1 MVREKCVVLENKK
14 VAPGHFVLTCAS
26 RAISQNARPGQFAQI
41 LCEESTD
48 PLLPRP
54 FSFLTAAQDNFSV
67 LYHVVGKGT
76 ASLAR
81 KKKGDFLWVLGPLG
95 NGFTLVYRR
104 QKTEDRRQKNIILVG
119 GGVGIPPLYHLA
131 QILLKRKIVPKRDVY
146 VFLGARDKQLLLC
159 QNDFKTLGVNMHFA
173 TNDGSKGKKGF
184 VTELLQDHL
193 SSVFPARPAGGRSL
207 PSVIY
212 TCGPTPML
220 KAVSF
225 ISQKYEIPCEVS
237 VEVPMACGFGAC
249 IGCAIKVRSQK
260 TEDRRQKLQKNPSS
274 DVCHL
279 SSEHRYA
286 IACTEG
292 PVFQAKDILWE

>member
-1 MVREKCVVLENKK
+1 MIREKCVVLENKK

-26 RAISQNARPGQFAQI
+26 RVISQNARPGQFVQI

-54 FSFLTAAQDNFSV
+54 FSFLTAAQNHFSV
-67 LYHVVGKGT
+67 LYQVVGKGT
-76 ASLAR
+76 ASLAQ

-95 NGFTLVYRR
+95 NGFTLW
-104 QKTEDRRQKNIILVG
+104 TGHGPILLVG
-119 GGVGIPPLYHLA
+119 GGVGIPPLYHLVQA
-131 QILLKRKIVPKRDVY
+131 LKGRLKNRTKVDKIH
-146 VFLGARDKQLLLC
+146 VFLGARNKSLLLC
-159 QNDFKTLGVNMHFA
+159 EREFKKLGARLHLA
-173 TNDGSKGKKGF
+173 TDDGSKGKKGF
-184 VTELLQDHL
+184 ITELLEDFLHRQTEN
-193 SSVFPARPAGGRSL
+193 SVMGPIF
-207 PSVIY
+207 

-249 IGCAIKVRSQK
+249 IGCAIKVKSG
-260 TEDRRQKLQKNPSS
+260 PG
-274 DVCHL
+274 
-279 SSEHRYA
+279 HRFA
-286 IACTEG
+286 IACKEG